1 MSGDLVKDFSINS
14 AGNEQ
19 DNPESYFP
27 AWIILQF

>member
-1 MSGDLVKDFSINS
+1 MSSDLVKDFSINS

-19 DNPESYFP
+19 DSLKSYFP